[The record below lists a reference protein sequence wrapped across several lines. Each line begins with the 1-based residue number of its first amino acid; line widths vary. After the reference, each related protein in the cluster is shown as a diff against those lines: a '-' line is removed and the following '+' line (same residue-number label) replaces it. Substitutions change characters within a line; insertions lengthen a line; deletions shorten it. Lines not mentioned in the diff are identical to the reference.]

1 MAYTN
6 DREELRKKITSLA
19 EEGEHAVLL
28 DNLAGAVGN
37 GVFDNALTS
46 ASWKDRLLGGNKNFD
61 GPLHVTWFGAGA
73 SSSATAHWKAR
84 MSFPICELM

>member
-6 DREELRKKITSLA
+6 DREKLRKKITSLA
-19 EEGEHAVLL
+19 KEGEHAVLL

-46 ASWKDRLLGGNKNFD
+46 AS
-61 GPLHVTWFGAGA
+61 
-73 SSSATAHWKAR
+73 
-84 MSFPICELM
+84 